1 MNLRIRH
8 SSLTNQSFRS
18 CRSLPSQT
26 ISSGSGDAAT
36 SLLTSKKKT
45 CPIAPLIGDE
55 DDYSDPTDHLD
66 ENEDNI
72 EKVTNLRTISD
83 FILGDFDADL

>member
-1 MNLRIRH
+1 MNAPCYDMH
-8 SSLTNQSFRS
+8 ASPSH

-26 ISSGSGDAAT
+26 IGSSGDTAT
-36 SLLTSKKKT
+36 SLSSKKKS

-55 DDYSDPTDHLD
+55 DDYSDTTDHLD

-72 EKVTNLRTISD
+72 EKVANLRTISD

>member
-1 MNLRIRH
+1 M
-8 SSLTNQSFRS
+8 S
-18 CRSLPSQT
+18 
-26 ISSGSGDAAT
+26 
-36 SLLTSKKKT
+36 SKKKT

-72 EKVTNLRTISD
+72 VKVTNLRTISD
-83 FILGDFDADL
+83 YILEDFDADSVYEGKGAMLEKVYFSF

>member
-1 MNLRIRH
+1 M
-8 SSLTNQSFRS
+8 S
-18 CRSLPSQT
+18 
-26 ISSGSGDAAT
+26 
-36 SLLTSKKKT
+36 SKKKT

-55 DDYSDPTDHLD
+55 DDYSDTTDHLD

-72 EKVTNLRTISD
+72 EKVANLRTISD

>member
-1 MNLRIRH
+1 M
-8 SSLTNQSFRS
+8 S
-18 CRSLPSQT
+18 
-26 ISSGSGDAAT
+26 
-36 SLLTSKKKT
+36 SKKKT

-66 ENEDNI
+66 ENEDNL

>member
-1 MNLRIRH
+1 MTFPLGIPPL
-8 SSLTNQSFRS
+8 LTSPFH
-18 CRSLPSQT
+18 CRSLNSTQT
-26 ISSGSGDAAT
+26 VGSGSGDAAT
-36 SLLTSKKKT
+36 SLLSSKKKT

-72 EKVTNLRTISD
+72 VKVTNLRTISD